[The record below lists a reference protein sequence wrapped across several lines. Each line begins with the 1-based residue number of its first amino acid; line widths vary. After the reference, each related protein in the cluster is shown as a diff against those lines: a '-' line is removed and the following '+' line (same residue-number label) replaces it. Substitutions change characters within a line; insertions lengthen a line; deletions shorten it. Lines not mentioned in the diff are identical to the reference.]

1 MIVIKKGNRDNMKK
15 TLSFLLAGVLAF
27 SSLFSMDVQAAS
39 NSTAQAMAD
48 TLTQSYGVTSVQYA
62 LIDNGEIITSGTS
75 GVYSKSENRQLTKD
89 NMYAIGSTSKMFVT
103 ASIMKLVDEGKIDLD
118 KPVKDYVPEFRMK
131 DSRYRKI
138 TVRMLL
144 NHSSGLMGS
153 TYQNGFLFDDND
165 TQAHDTLL
173 KDLREQELKADPG
186 AYSVYSND
194 SFTLAEIVVE
204 KVSGETFT
212 DYIRKNIS
220 EPLGLKYTKTPN
232 DDFDRSLV
240 AKTYSA
246 TSPLVEN
253 GVDTVNV
260 IGTGGIYSTAE
271 ELCKFAQIFMN
282 NNTLLSAESK
292 KATFQKEYLRGQWL
306 GDEPNGVNYGLGW
319 DSVNYDPFAS
329 YGIQAVVKGG
339 DTLQM
344 HSSLVVIPEYNM
356 AAAVTSSGGLSTYDH
371 MFASQLLMDRLVEK
385 GIITVKDEKPA
396 VVAPVQKALD
406 ADLKKYEG
414 YYANFGGI
422 YRVNLSDEGILT
434 YQNAYFE
441 GNEQAASMFYVGE
454 GQFVDASGSLMMYF
468 MEQNDNV
475 YLNIK
480 GSSELP
486 GLGTL
491 SEHSY
496 YLQKVEMSELS
507 DSVAK
512 AWEARKDKGYLSI
525 LNKYTAQT
533 TASTMP
539 VTSVAAKGNY
549 VSCYRIVDAN
559 TAAAEIAIPM
569 SGSRDVGIITFYKE
583 DGIEYMKLNDSLFV
597 SEDAIKEIRK
607 DKFTVRIN
615 DKGYNQYYHFEPE
628 YAGKTMT
635 IEVPENAGYVVYDS
649 MGIAVVN
656 HLYMKEDTFEL
667 GAGGYILFMGDAG
680 ARFKVEIKD

>member
-48 TLTQSYGVTSVQYA
+48 TLTQGYGVTSVQYA

-153 TYQNGFLFDDND
+153 TYLNGFLFDDND
-165 TQAHDTLL
+165 TQAHDSFL
-173 KDLREQELKADPG
+173 KDLREQSLKADPG

-212 DYIRKNIS
+212 DYVRKNIS

-246 TSPLVEN
+246 TTPMAEN

-260 IGTGGIYSTAE
+260 IGTGGMYSTAE

-344 HSSLVVIPEYNM
+344 HSSLVVLPEYNM

-385 GIITVKDEKPA
+385 GIITVKADETTA
-396 VVAPVQKALD
+396 VAPVQKALD

-422 YRVNLSDEGILT
+422 YRVDLSDDGVLT
-434 YQNAYFE
+434 YKNAYFE
-441 GNEQAASMFYVGE
+441 GNEQAASMLYVGN
-454 GQFVDASGSLMMYF
+454 GQFVDPSGTLTMYF
-468 MEQNDNV
+468 MEQNGNV

-480 GSSELP
+480 GFSDLP
-486 GLGTL
+486 GLGRL
-491 SEHSY
+491 YENAY
-496 YLQKVEMSELS
+496 YMQKVEMGELS
-507 DSVAK
+507 GSAAK
-512 AWEARKDKGYLSI
+512 AWEERKDKGYLSI
-525 LNKYTAQT
+525 LNKYTSQVA
-533 TASTMP
+533 ASSLP

-549 VSCYRIVDAN
+549 LSCYHIIDAN
-559 TAAAEIAIPM
+559 TAVPEIAIPM
-569 SGSRDVGIITFYKE
+569 SGSRDLGIISFYKE
-583 DGIEYMKLNDSLFV
+583 DGIEYMKLNDNLFV
-597 SEDAIKEIRK
+597 IEDAIKEIHRNS
-607 DKFTVRIN
+607 FTVRIN
-615 DKGYNQYYHFEPE
+615 DKGYNQYYYFEPE

-635 IEVPENAGYVVYDS
+635 ITVPENAGYVVYDS
-649 MGIAVVN
+649 SGIAVVN